1 MISVICVYHNRD
13 LLNRSLLPSLLHQDE
28 HQLILIDN
36 ESPYSSLPSE
46 SPTGGTVALRVSE
59 GMSVDT

>member
-13 LLNRSLLPSLLHQDE
+13 LLNRSLLTSLLHQDE

-36 ESPYSSLPSE
+36 EMRR
-46 SPTGGTVALRVSE
+46 VA
-59 GMSVDT
+59 